1 MGKANW
7 VEPNIVPATLPTM
20 NMGLTELHNALSID
34 TKLSSKSKRFFICD
48 ISLAPEGAPDIAEA
62 KYTANMLA
70 KGELLLVSNTPF
82 FCIIEVHTKKGNSAG
97 ITEVNQILKA
107 IIAAFIAVLLY
118 IINSAQTIMHAIFVI
133 SVFAWL
139 ELDMFFDAVSFIG

>member
-1 MGKANW
+1 
-7 VEPNIVPATLPTM
+7 
-20 NMGLTELHNALSID
+20 MGLTELHNALSID

-48 ISLAPEGAPDIAEA
+48 ISLARRSDIAEA